1 MAEPSPDNPTPP
13 RPLIVD
19 LDGTLVATDTL
30 HELLLELAGRQPYA
44 LPKAALAL
52 SYGRA
57 RFKTTISELA
67 RLDPEALPYRD
78 EVIGLIKEAKGQG
91 RPVVLASASHAR
103 TVNAVAEHLGLF
115 DAVIATDDGSN
126 RKGAHKLEAIRDLLA
141 ERSWGGHFDYV
152 GDEEA
157 DLPIWAEAH
166 TAYLVQACA
175 ATRGKVSPRNEVIEL
190 VPCRRHSAWYEL
202 LVAARPYQWSK
213 NLLLVVPLI
222 ASQQMGTDKMS
233 PSETCWSLVFAFIAF
248 SLCASAVYLINDLL
262 DLRAD
267 RLHPTKRNRPIAAGR
282 LAPKHAVF
290 GVAGLIVGSFT
301 LSLIALPGLFTQIL
315 AAYFVL
321 TSAYSLYIKGK
332 AMLDVVWLA
341 SLYTLRIIAGGAAVA
356 ILPSEWLLGFTLFTF
371 LSLAFIKRFC
381 ELSLMLRTG
390 KEKATGRGYHTGDL
404 QIVQTM
410 GVGSGY
416 LAVLIFAMYINS
428 EAVKRVYETPKVL
441 WLACPLILYWMSR
454 MWLFAQRGKLRGD
467 PLLFAL
473 SDRTSYFCIALMAMV
488 MALAQISVN

>member
-1 MAEPSPDNPTPP
+1 MTEQTPDNPTTP

-30 HELLLELAGRQPYA
+30 HELLLELAGRNPLDLPRA
-44 LPKAALAL
+44 LFALSRGRVGFKAAMADLA
-52 SYGRA
+52 
-57 RFKTTISELA
+57 K
-67 RLDPEALPYRD
+67 LDPAALPYRD
-78 EVIGLIKEAKGQG
+78 EVLGLINEAKEHG
-91 RPVVLASASHAR
+91 RPVVLASASHAA
-103 TVNAVAEHLGLF
+103 TVESVAEHLGLF
-115 DAVIATDDGSN
+115 DAVISTDDRSN
-126 RKGAHKLEAIRDLLA
+126 RKGTYKLDAIRDLLA

-166 TAYLVQACA
+166 DAYVVSARQSV
-175 ATRGKVSPRNEVIEL
+175 RQRVSPQHKIIDL
-190 VPCRRHSAWYEL
+190 VPSRGGSTWYEL
-202 LVAARPYQWSK
+202 MVAARPYQWSK

-222 ASQQMGTDKMS
+222 AHQEVEDWNI
-233 PSETCWSLVFAFIAF
+233 CWSLVFAFITF
-248 SLCASAVYLINDLL
+248 SLCASAVYLVNDLL

-290 GVAGLIVGSFT
+290 GALALIVGSFA
-301 LSLIALPGLFTQIL
+301 LSLIVLPILFTQIL
-315 AAYFVL
+315 ATYFVL

-341 SLYTLRIIAGGAAVA
+341 GLYTLRIIAGGSAVA
-356 ILPSEWLLGFTLFTF
+356 IEPSQWLLGFTMFTF
-371 LSLAFIKRFC
+371 LSLAFAKRFC
-381 ELSLMLRTG
+381 ELRLMLSRG
-390 KEKATGRGYHTGDL
+390 KENATGRGYHTDDL
-404 QIVQTM
+404 QIVQSM

-416 LAVLIFAMYINS
+416 LAVLIFALYITS
-428 EAVKRVYETPKVL
+428 DAVAQVYTTPKVL

-454 MWLFAQRGKLRGD
+454 MWLLAQRGKLRGD

-473 SDRTSYFCIALMAMV
+473 SDRTSYFCIALMALV
-488 MALAQISVN
+488 IALAQYAN

>member
-13 RPLIVD
+13 KPLIVD

-52 SYGRA
+52 ARGRA
-57 RFKTTISELA
+57 GFKAAMAEMA
-67 RLDPEALPYRD
+67 RLDPAALPYRG
-78 EVIGLIKEAKGQG
+78 EVLGLIGEAKDHG
-91 RPVVLASASHAR
+91 RPIVLASASHAG
-103 TVNAVAEHLGLF
+103 TVEAVAEHLGLF
-115 DAVIATDDGSN
+115 DAVIATDDRSN

-141 ERSWGGHFDYV
+141 ERSWGGHFDYI
-152 GDEEA
+152 GDDEA
-157 DLPIWAEAH
+157 DLPIWAEAN
-166 TAYLVQACA
+166 TAYLVQACK
-175 ATRGKVSPRNEVIEL
+175 ATRSQVNPRGEVIEL

-213 NLLLVVPLI
+213 NLLLAVPLV
-222 ASQQMGTDKMS
+222 ASQDVKGWS
-233 PSETCWSLVFAFIAF
+233 VCWLLVFAFIAF

-267 RLHPTKRNRPIAAGR
+267 RLHPTKRDRPIAAGR
-282 LAPKHAVF
+282 LAPKHAVY
-290 GVAGLIVGSFT
+290 GVAGLIVAAFA

-341 SLYTLRIIAGGAAVA
+341 SLYTLRIIAGGAAVS

-381 ELSLMLRTG
+381 ELSLMLSAG
-390 KEKATGRGYHTGDL
+390 KEKATGRGYHTNDL
-404 QIVQTM
+404 QIVQMM

-428 EAVKRVYETPKVL
+428 DAVTKIYATPKVL
-441 WLACPLILYWMSR
+441 WLACPLLLYWMSR

-473 SDRTSYFCIALMAMV
+473 SDRTSYFCLALMALV
-488 MALAQISVN
+488 MGLAQI

>member
-1 MAEPSPDNPTPP
+1 MADPSPDNPTLH

-30 HELLLELAGRQPYA
+30 HELLLELAGRQPHL
-44 LPKAALAL
+44 LPKAVLAL
-52 SYGRA
+52 SRGRA
-57 RFKTTISELA
+57 GFKTAVSKLA
-67 RLDPEALPYRD
+67 QLDPEALPYRG
-78 EVIGLIKEAKGQG
+78 EVLGVINEARQQG

-141 ERSWGGHFDYV
+141 ERGWGGHFDYI
-152 GDEEA
+152 GDERA
-157 DLPIWAEAH
+157 DLPIWAETH
-166 TAYLVQACA
+166 NAYLVQACS
-175 ATRGKVSPRNEVIEL
+175 ATRSQVSPRSEVIEL
-190 VPCRRHSAWYEL
+190 VPCQRHSAWYEL

-213 NLLLVVPLI
+213 NLLLAVPLI
-222 ASQQMGTDKMS
+222 TSQKVDDWS
-233 PSETCWSLVFAFIAF
+233 ICWSLVFAFIAF

-290 GVAGLIVGSFT
+290 GALGLIIAAFALSRLT
-301 LSLIALPGLFTQIL
+301 LPDLFTQIL

-321 TSAYSLYIKGK
+321 TCSYSLYIKGK

-371 LSLAFIKRFC
+371 LSLAFVKRFC
-381 ELSLMLRTG
+381 ELSLMLSTG
-390 KEKATGRGYHTGDL
+390 KEKATGRGYHTTDL

-428 EAVKRVYETPKVL
+428 DAVKRIYETPKVL

-473 SDRTSYFCIALMAMV
+473 SDRTSYFCLALMAIV
-488 MALAQISVN
+488 ITLAQYAY